1 MGCMT
6 PDGRK
11 PRPVLTD
18 AAYDQI
24 AGFFKVLAEPL
35 RLKLLNAL
43 YEGERTVNQL
53 LAVTGAN
60 QANVSKHLKVLL
72 DAGLVA
78 RRKEGT
84 NAYYMVADPIV
95 FMLCESVCDRQQV
108 FLEMRAS
115 MFRENAS

>member
-6 PDGRK
+6 PDGKK

-24 AGFFKVLAEPL
+24 ASFFKILAEPL

-43 YEGERTVNQL
+43 YEGELTVNQL

-72 DAGLVA
+72 DAGLVV

-84 NAYYMVADPIV
+84 NAFYGIADPIV
-95 FMLCESVCDRQQV
+95 FMLCESVCDRQQA
-108 FLEMRAS
+108 FLEARAS
-115 MFRENAS
+115 MFREDAS